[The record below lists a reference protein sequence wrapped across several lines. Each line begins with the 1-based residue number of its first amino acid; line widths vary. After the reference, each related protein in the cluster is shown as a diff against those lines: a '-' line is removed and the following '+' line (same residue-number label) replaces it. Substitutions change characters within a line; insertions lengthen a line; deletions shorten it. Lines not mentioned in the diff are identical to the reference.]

1 MTKAPDPRLP
11 ASQPAVELRGIVK
24 TYGASQA
31 LRGADL
37 VLHPGQIHG
46 LVGQNGAG
54 KSTII
59 RILAGIEQ
67 ADPGSGLVQVFG
79 EAVSHPSPEEMER
92 RGIHFIHQ
100 DRLLVPTAT
109 VAEAI
114 ALGQEPKFG
123 PFYNGRRATRQ
134 AEALIRRHFGL
145 DIPGNRLIRDLS
157 AAEQK
162 IVQISRA
169 LASDARVL
177 VLDEPTAA
185 LVRREVESL
194 FSVLRNLRS
203 RGLSILFI
211 SHYMDEIEEICD
223 HVTVFHDGR
232 HVASHPVASTS
243 IPEIVTEM
251 VNREVGELYP
261 RRSHAP
267 GAVVL
272 KVEGLGRDGAFSDVG
287 FELRAGEVLGI
298 SGLLGSGAKE
308 ILATLFGLAPA
319 DHGRVTLEG
328 RPYAPGSVRAAVSR
342 GVVLVPE
349 DRRRQGVSVSHSIRE
364 NITLGN
370 LGLLS
375 RLGLVSRSS
384 ERSLAGR
391 GIADLSI
398 RTTGPDQKVA
408 ALSGGNQ
415 QKVVLS
421 KWLSSGARV
430 YLLDEPTV
438 AVDVGAKVE
447 IYTVLNRL
455 ASEGAAVIVLSSDLL
470 ELAGLCDRA
479 LIIHRGRIAGRFEGE
494 TLRPELMLAAA
505 SGATPHL
512 PGPNMKGAA

>member
-1 MTKAPDPRLP
+1 MTKAPDPG
-11 ASQPAVELRGIVK
+11 QPAVELSGIVK
-24 TYGASQA
+24 TYGSAQA

-37 VLHPGQIHG
+37 VLRRGQIHG

-67 ADPGSGLVQVFG
+67 ADSGTLRVFG
-79 EAVSHPSPEEMER
+79 EPVAHPSPDEMER

-114 ALGQEPKFG
+114 ALGQEPRIG
-123 PFYNGRRATRQ
+123 PFYNARAANRQ

-145 DIPGNRLIRDLS
+145 DIAGNRLIRDLS

-169 LASDARVL
+169 LAAEARVL

-194 FSVLRNLRS
+194 FAVLRNLRAK
-203 RGLSILFI
+203 GLSILFI
-211 SHYMDEIEEICD
+211 SHYMDEISEICD
-223 HVTVFHDGR
+223 HVTVFRDGR
-232 HVASHPVASTS
+232 HVAAHPIAETS
-243 IPEIVTEM
+243 IPQIVAEM
-251 VNREVGELYP
+251 VNRQVDELYP
-261 RRSHAP
+261 RRSHPP
-267 GAVVL
+267 GDVVL
-272 KVEGLGRDGAFSDVG
+272 KVEGLGREGAFSDIS
-287 FELRAGEVLGI
+287 FDLRAGEVLGI

-308 ILATLFGLAPA
+308 ILATLFGLQPA
-319 DHGRVTLEG
+319 GQGRALLDG
-328 RPYAPGSVRAAVSR
+328 QPYAPGSVRAAVAQ

-364 NITLGN
+364 NVTLGN

-375 RLGLVSRSS
+375 RFGLVRRPE
-384 ERSLAGR
+384 ERSLAER

-421 KWLSSGARV
+421 KWLSASARV

-447 IYTVLNRL
+447 IYQVLNRL
-455 ASEGAAVIVLSSDLL
+455 AREGAAVIVLSSDLL
-470 ELAGLCDRA
+470 EIAGLCDRA
-479 LIIHRGRIAGRFEGE
+479 LIIHRGRVAGHFEGA

-505 SGATPHL
+505 SGANPDL
-512 PGPNMKGAA
+512 KGAA

>member
-1 MTKAPDPRLP
+1 MTTAPDPRLP
-11 ASQPAVELRGIVK
+11 TVELRGIVK

-37 VLHPGQIHG
+37 VLHPAQIHG

-67 ADPGSGLVQVFG
+67 ADAGEVRVFG
-79 EAVSHPSPEEMER
+79 QPVRHPSPEEMER

-123 PFYNGRRATRQ
+123 PFYNARRARRQ
-134 AEALIRRHFGL
+134 AEDLIRRHFGL
-145 DIPGNRLIRDLS
+145 AIPGNRLIRDLS

-185 LVRREVESL
+185 LVRREAESL
-194 FSVLRNLRS
+194 FSTLRS
-203 RGLSILFI
+203 LRARGLSILFI
-211 SHYMDEIEEICD
+211 SHYMDEIAEICD
-223 HVTVFHDGR
+223 HVTVFRDGR
-232 HVASHPVASTS
+232 HVASHPVATTS
-243 IPEIVTEM
+243 IPEIVSEM

-261 RRSHAP
+261 RRHHAP
-267 GAVVL
+267 DKVVL
-272 KVEGLGRDGAFSDVG
+272 KVDGLGRDGVFSDVS
-287 FELRAGEVLGI
+287 FDLRAGEVLGI

-308 ILATLFGLAPA
+308 ILATLFGLTPA
-319 DHGRVTLEG
+319 DHGRVDLDG
-328 RPYAPGSVRAAVSR
+328 QAYAPGSVRAAVR
-342 GVVLVPE
+342 QGVVLVPE

-375 RLGLVSRSS
+375 RLGLVNRRA
-384 ERSLAGR
+384 EQGLAAK
-391 GIADLSI
+391 GIQDLSI
-398 RTTGPDQKVA
+398 RTTGPAQKVA

-421 KWLSSGARV
+421 KWLSAKARV

-447 IYTVLNRL
+447 IYNVLNRL
-455 ASEGAAVIVLSSDLL
+455 AAEGAAVIVLSSDLL

-479 LIIHRGRIAGRFEGE
+479 LIIHRGRVAGRFQGE
-494 TLRPELMLAAA
+494 TLTPERLLAAA
-505 SGATPHL
+505 NGTSARNPISE
-512 PGPNMKGAA
+512 GAAG